1 LTLSLD
7 IVLRPSA
14 TQFLQHLNSA
24 AVAERKRRN
33 AQTEH
38 TTAQTTKRSPKE
50 ADLRPQPFIQR
61 GFEFFKSIFQS

>member
-1 LTLSLD
+1 MSLD
-7 IVLRPSA
+7 IVFRPSA
-14 TQFLQHLNSA
+14 TQFLQYLNSA

-38 TTAQTTKRSPKE
+38 TAQTTKRSPKE